1 MQQIQEIVNLKIQS
15 MIDENIIQKTIEDNV
30 EKAISEAISTQFR
43 SYGSITKQIEEAIE
57 QGLKINVTDMPFE
70 VYNQQMLVAVKTKLG
85 NLFAADASNKF
96 MAEIEKTLSPTPS
109 EMSAKELVESI
120 AAFWKTD
127 EPWNASELDDYA
139 TVELIESENGRDS
152 HTLKMWKQKESGR
165 SYSSHTNRP
174 ELQLYIIDGKIR
186 ISHNQSYNPTCFHEH
201 EALIFKL
208 YSAGTVITGIDDFD
222 EDDCDLTLKESEY

>member
-1 MQQIQEIVNLKIQS
+1 MQQIQEIVNLKVQA

-30 EKAISEAISTQFR
+30 EKAISEAISNQFR

-57 QGLKINVTDMPFE
+57 QGLNINVKNMPFE
-70 VYNQQMLVAVKTKLG
+70 VYNQQMLVAVKTQLG
-85 NLFAADASNKF
+85 NLFASEASDKF
-96 MAEIEKTLSPTPS
+96 LSEINKTLAPAPT
-109 EMSAKELVESI
+109 EMSIKELVESI
-120 AAFWKTD
+120 AKFWKTD
-127 EPWNASELDDYA
+127 EPWDASDLDDYA
-139 TVELIESENGRDS
+139 TVEISERDRGENNY
-152 HTLKMWKQKESGR
+152 TLKMWKQKESGS
-165 SYSSHTNRP
+165 SYSSRTNLP
-174 ELQLYIIDGKIR
+174 EIQLFILSGKIR